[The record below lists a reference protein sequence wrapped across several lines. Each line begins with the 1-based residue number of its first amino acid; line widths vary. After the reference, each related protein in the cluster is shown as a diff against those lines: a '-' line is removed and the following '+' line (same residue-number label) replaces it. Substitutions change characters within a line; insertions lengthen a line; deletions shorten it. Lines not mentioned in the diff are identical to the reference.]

1 MSLSPGITRCMA
13 SVLRRGVHRGAGIS
27 VLSDLPEHGPM
38 CHDAKRKGPEDGKTA
53 HLPDVGRGPAPLAR
67 NTTAAGR
74 QNKIYLT
81 YLKADCIPLS
91 AKRNLWSRV
100 TVIGHIQRV
109 AMMLRRVRQKH
120 EEA

>member
-1 MSLSPGITRCMA
+1 MA
-13 SVLRRGVHRGAGIS
+13 PVLRRGVHRGAGIS
-27 VLSDLPEHGPM
+27 VLSDLPERGPM
-38 CHDAKRKGPEDGKTA
+38 CHDAKRKGPDGATA

-81 YLKADCIPLS
+81 YPKADCIPVS
-91 AKRNLWSRV
+91 AKCNLWSRV
-100 TVIGHIQRV
+100 TVIWHIQRV